1 MEQRHARYPVLDAA
15 REAVATADPDLE
27 AIAAEDAVVDR
38 AVARIEATVERG
50 TVGEPHHRPR
60 VELFSYPIARVLVS
74 LVDDPA
80 LVRAYAAAEAAT
92 AVQRLREDVIGDRLR
107 SASGDPLTLD
117 EVLAAVGLQGAVV
130 PASERQ
136 HRGDGPPERF
146 RITASAYLQ
155 HAPDGDDWRL
165 VARDLDDGWITID
178 RDECF
183 ALLETAIQ
191 DRVATDLPLTVPE
204 PVAASLD
211 DAVDRVESALGA
223 IPIPGGIDTVVPEC
237 FPDCIDAL
245 LDRAAAG
252 EQLSHHAAFT
262 LVGFLAAIGAEEETI
277 VDRCTHNGAMDPEV
291 VRRRLDRVRDPEA
304 ADPIVFAPPS
314 CATMAAYDLVDDPT
328 DCCGGSPHP
337 LAAYESALV
346 ERGLASTD
354 EPADG
359 VAGA

>member
-27 AIAAEDAVVDR
+27 AIASEDAVVDR

-50 TVGEPHHRPR
+50 TVGEPHRRSR

-92 AVQRLREDVIGDRLR
+92 AVQRLREDAAGDRLR
-107 SASGDPLTLD
+107 SASGEPLTVD
-117 EVLAAVGLQGAVV
+117 QVLAAVDLDAAISPVTG
-130 PASERQ
+130 SQ
-136 HRGDGPPERF
+136 HRNSGLPDQF
-146 RITASAYLQ
+146 RITVSAYLQ

-183 ALLETAIQ
+183 DLLQTAIQ
-191 DRVATDLPLTVPE
+191 DQVAADLPLAVPE
-204 PVAASLD
+204 PVTEALD

-223 IPIPGGIDTVVPEC
+223 IPIPGGIDAVVPEA

-245 LDRAAAG
+245 LDRVADG

-262 LVGFLAAIGAEEETI
+262 LVGFLAAIGAGEETI
-277 VDRCTHNGAMDPEV
+277 VDRCTRNGAMDPEV
-291 VRRRLDRVRDPEA
+291 VRRRLERVRDPEA

-314 CATMAAYDLVDDPT
+314 CATMAANGLVDGPAN
-328 DCCGGSPHP
+328 CCGDAGHP
-337 LAAYESALV
+337 LAAYESALI
-346 ERGLASTD
+346 ERGVASPELD
-354 EPADG
+354 FASM
-359 VAGA
+359 A